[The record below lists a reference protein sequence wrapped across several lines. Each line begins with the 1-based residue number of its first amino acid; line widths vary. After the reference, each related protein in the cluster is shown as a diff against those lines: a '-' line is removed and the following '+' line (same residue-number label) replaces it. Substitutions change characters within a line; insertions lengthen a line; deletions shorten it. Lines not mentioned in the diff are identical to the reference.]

1 MKRFTKNPQV
11 QEMASINIQCLN
23 IDGMNEEKLTLL
35 EDHMLDD
42 GPDIMGIQ
50 ETKLTKEALPPNL
63 EISGYHYHV
72 MERSETQKWVEA

>member
-23 IDGMNEEKLTLL
+23 IDGINEEKLTLL

-50 ETKLTKEALPPNL
+50 ETKLTKEALY
-63 EISGYHYHV
+63 ITRRTYQSDHGQDQQG
-72 MERSETQKWVEA
+72 R